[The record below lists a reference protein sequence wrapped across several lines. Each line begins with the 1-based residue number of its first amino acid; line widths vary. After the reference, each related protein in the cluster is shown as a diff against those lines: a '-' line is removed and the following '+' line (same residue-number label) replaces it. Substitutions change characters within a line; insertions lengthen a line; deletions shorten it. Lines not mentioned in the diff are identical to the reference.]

1 MTHVSRPFQIG
12 LAAVLLFGA
21 VWFAVLRGHSSGSEG
36 SGSAASSNVQPAAPR
51 QASGSSSGSGPSAG
65 SSPSA
70 DSTYHGSAPGVAGLT
85 RAIAKARGAVAQQS
99 QQSARELHQ
108 KSQQGSASS
117 HSTQSSK
124 SRAPSAAHAKTAP
137 TAAAKAAPTAA
148 AKAHAAPTAAAKH
161 AGKGIPAMQ
170 AKVERQL
177 EHGKVVAIL
186 FWNPKG
192 SVDAIVQREVHAAR
206 RNLGGRLAVDVA
218 RAGEV
223 GSFGTF
229 THAVQV
235 YSTPTILMV
244 NTKGVTST
252 VSGLTDAFAIQQAV
266 KEVKRAR

>member
-1 MTHVSRPFQIG
+1 MTHISRPFQIG

-36 SGSAASSNVQPAAPR
+36 SGSAASSSAQPAAP
-51 QASGSSSGSGPSAG
+51 QQPSASSSGSGPSAD

-70 DSTYHGSAPGVAGLT
+70 GSTYHGSAPGVAGLT

-99 QQSARELHQ
+99 KQDARELHQ
-108 KSQQGSASS
+108 QSQQASGGS
-117 HSTQSSK
+117 HSTRSSR
-124 SRAPSAAHAKTAP
+124 SSAPSAAH
-137 TAAAKAAPTAA
+137 AKAAPTAA
-148 AKAHAAPTAAAKH
+148 AKAHAAAPGAARH
-161 AGKGIPAMQ
+161 AGKGVPAMQ

-177 EHGKVVAIL
+177 QQGKVVAIL

-192 SVDAIVQREVHAAR
+192 SVDATVQREVHAAS
-206 RNLGGRLAVDVA
+206 RNLDGALAVDVA

-223 GSFGTF
+223 GSFGSF

-235 YSTPTILMV
+235 DSTPTILIV
-244 NTKGVTST
+244 NTKGVTSS
-252 VSGLTDAFAIQQAV
+252 VSGLTDAFAIEQAV